1 MQYATFLNQFNYNPA
16 LAGYVGVER
25 ECFIVDKANKIVPA
39 APQVLTALDRGIQLR
54 PWHPHWAQQ
63 IGAFVKNRDGAFGY
77 ELSACQIESRV
88 GPCEL
93 DELATRLQTRQHD
106 LDAALQF
113 FGLSALHTEVGP
125 EDMPLDVYPDPT
137 GRYQKIVEGLPVEIL
152 RAACRVT
159 ATHIHVGMPDHET
172 ALRVYNHV
180 IQYYGELCELGN
192 GSFGERLAIYRMMA
206 PDYHP
211 QPYASWE
218 AYYES
223 ALEKG
228 FAGDPRKC
236 WTLIRI
242 SKHGTIEFRM
252 FGATADIGRIVTW
265 ATRCHEICRATMME
279 RAA

>member
-1 MQYATFLNQFNYNPA
+1 MQYITFLNQFNYNPA

-25 ECFIVDKANKIVPA
+25 ECFITDDNRSVVPKAKA
-39 APQVLTALDRGIQLR
+39 VLTALDKGIQLR
-54 PWHPHWAQQ
+54 PWHPHWAMQ
-63 IGAFVKNRDGAFGY
+63 IGAFVKNRNGAFGY
-77 ELSACQIESRV
+77 ELSACQIETRV

-93 DELATRLQTRQHD
+93 GELPQSLESRQRD
-106 LDAALQF
+106 LDATLAH

-137 GRYQKIVEGLPVEIL
+137 GRYQEIVKALPIEVL

-159 ATHIHVGMPDHET
+159 ATHVHVGMPDHET

-180 IQYYGELCELGN
+180 IGYYGELCELGN
-192 GSFGERLAIYRMMA
+192 GSFGERLAIYRKMA
-206 PDYHP
+206 TDYYP

-228 FAGDPRKC
+228 FAEDPRKC

-252 FGATADIGRIVTW
+252 FGATPDRNRIVAW
-265 ATRCHEICRATMME
+265 AKRCHAICMETMLAK
-279 RAA
+279 AA